1 MDVDMHIGISTDNE
15 TPMETGQA
23 NGESAAMNA
32 PEAPTSDGQS
42 NIPLASEPSIPMSA
56 VVNGFTSQIP
66 MSFSDQMVP
75 LSSDSLVPSDNNPL
89 PYLFPNTVPVDSIP
103 TRRTQWMPDFT
114 FGPASE
120 PIDIPAFLSGVQEA
134 LGMEQNLQ
142 QTGGGLR
149 NWVRPEHVAGWS
161 ELQALGLEEIK
172 MLQEAYITSDPAR
185 LDLVKEI
192 HNQSTLAALGHTTES
207 IKLPPEK
214 RDRKRKV
221 SGKTGV
227 MGGDDPGNEAPRGQ
241 RDDGTSGGA
250 QEEGSWGLGDEIGV
264 LNTDVRGV
272 AGGANAG
279 VSPST
284 MASEATPGPAPAPI
298 TAYSRGGRSRKGKAR
313 ADAGET
319 VSDPALLELGDML
332 GGLKLH
338 SWRLTDAAKHY
349 IRKPRSSDVNVLTEV
364 RPSAIPFVLPESLV
378 DGRREH
384 SSPSDMSLQGPATQR
399 SAHAL
404 IELSIL
410 TPAPHPPHTPR
421 HTLSL
426 ALLNS
431 QTLEDISEALICANR
446 WIPRSINDSG
456 VPSGACIVIEGT
468 VYGDGEGDGDGKDYA
483 DKVTEYLAA
492 LKAQANTPTGLG
504 KKERDAIMILDEQ
517 LKIGMPMLNTRLDSI
532 RWKLHKPYWF
542 MHDGGCVHW
551 IVVSSISVLHPHDPQ
566 LPTPEKSSNW
576 PYTTALSPLPHR
588 ALCRVCS
595 RVPAVLAV
603 SGDSRLVLTL
613 CLDTGTMSPSET
625 TPPRLPRIQQ
635 LGFSHDVSTHGNLHH
650 PSSHPWHGPNWS
662 QSHLDHSQAAVCAPE
677 HVITVYMEDMRD
689 NSQSVEPTM
698 AEIPMSV
705 RIDPASNAWCIA
717 GNDLAVRLQQTPSRI
732 DGDAKLCTMRGRYK
746 HCFARIASS
755 EVERYW
761 IPVELKLAQDKSLEI
776 TIEPNPAPST
786 RPPSLP
792 PAERLLELGKRGTET
807 RPGHQSL
814 PIAKRSI
821 TNSAPSSP
829 PTQSTTPPPTPGP
842 SRAGDIHGWR
852 MSDFSQSSAS
862 TSSCA
867 SPQIQAEPPQAHVN
881 IMAKSK
887 STKPKES
894 KPEVNAAI
902 IGWLRHQFNV
912 QDPQSYNSF
921 LQSKGKSLPIEDL
934 LRGYRYVANLI
945 AQYNDTRTP
954 SGLKGAPDRKISKAN
969 IFAALGRQTSW
980 GSDTET
986 TLALYE
992 LYGPGKEREDPRI
1005 VAIMNGKCSGSK
1017 EGSVGFLHTLK
1028 EVDREFSSK
1037 HSGGPNQYSRRP
1049 SDASSSR

>member
-1 MDVDMHIGISTDNE
+1 MDTGVHTGICVDKGA
-15 TPMETGQA
+15 GQG
-23 NGESAAMNA
+23 NDESAAMNA
-32 PEAPTSDGQS
+32 PEIPISGGQS
-42 NIPLASEPSIPMSA
+42 NIPYVPELPNLTS
-56 VVNGFTSQIP
+56 VVTSDFNAQIP
-66 MSFSDQMVP
+66 MSLFDQTALV
-75 LSSDSLVPSDNNPL
+75 SSDSLGLLGSDPL
-89 PYLFPNTVPVDSIP
+89 LFPKTIPAGSIP
-103 TRRTQWMPDFT
+103 TRRMQWMPDFT

-120 PIDIPAFLSGVQEA
+120 PIDIPGFLSSVQEA

-142 QTGGGLR
+142 QTGGDFR
-149 NWVRPEHVAGWS
+149 NWVRPEHVAGWR
-161 ELQALGLEEIK
+161 ELQSLGLEERK

-185 LDLVKEI
+185 LNLIKQV
-192 HNQSTLAALGHTTES
+192 HNQSTLAALGHTAES

-214 RDRKRKV
+214 RDRKRKN
-221 SGKTGV
+221 SEKGGV
-227 MGGDDPGNEAPRGQ
+227 KGGDHPSNEALRGQQYDGISGGTQAGVSRGPGNE
-241 RDDGTSGGA
+241 
-250 QEEGSWGLGDEIGV
+250 IGV
-264 LNTDVRGV
+264 PSADVRGV
-272 AGGANAG
+272 AGGANVG
-279 VSPST
+279 TSPST
-284 MASEATPGPAPAPI
+284 MISEAAPGPASAPI
-298 TAYSRGGRSRKGKAR
+298 TANSRGGRNRKGKAR

-319 VSDPALLELGDML
+319 VSDPALLELEDIL

-338 SWRLTDAAKHY
+338 SWRLTDSAKHY

-364 RPSAIPFVLPESLV
+364 RPSAIPFLLPETLV
-378 DGRREH
+378 YDRQEY
-384 SSPSDMSLQGPATQR
+384 SSPSDMSLQGPSPQR

-431 QTLEDISEALICANR
+431 QSLEDISEGLVCANR

-468 VYGDGEGDGDGKDYA
+468 VYGDGEGDAYGKDYA

-492 LKAQANTPTGLG
+492 LKAQVNTPTGLG
-504 KKERDAIMILDEQ
+504 KKKRDAIVVLDEQ
-517 LKIGMPMLNTRLDSI
+517 LKIGMPMLSTRLDSI

-542 MHDGGCVHW
+542 MHDGGCIHW
-551 IVVSSISVLHPHDPQ
+551 VVVSSISVLHPHDPQ

-588 ALCRVCS
+588 ALCRCS
-595 RVPAVLAV
+595 HFVFTPERCHQAKQPLHV
-603 SGDSRLVLTL
+603 SPEFHSWGSAMTFP
-613 CLDTGTMSPSET
+613 T
-625 TPPRLPRIQQ
+625 
-635 LGFSHDVSTHGNLHH
+635 
-650 PSSHPWHGPNWS
+650 WS
-662 QSHLDHSQAAVCAPE
+662 QPHIDHSQAAGCPPE
-677 HVITVYMEDMRD
+677 HIITVYMEDMRD
-689 NSQSVEPTM
+689 DSQNVEPTM
-698 AEIPMSV
+698 AEIPMPV

-776 TIEPNPAPST
+776 TIEPNLAPST
-786 RPPSLP
+786 RPASLP

-814 PIAKRSI
+814 PTAKRP
-821 TNSAPSSP
+821 TKDSAPSSP

-842 SRAGDIHGWR
+842 SRTNDIHMWR
-852 MSDFSQSSAS
+852 VPDLSGSSAS

-867 SPQIQAEPPQAHVN
+867 SPQIQAELPQVHVN
-881 IMAKSK
+881 VLAKPK

-902 IGWLRHQFNV
+902 IGWLRHQFNL

-934 LRGYRYVANLI
+934 LRGYRYVARLI

-954 SGLKGAPDRKISKAN
+954 SGLEGAPDRKISKAN

-1005 VAIMNGKCSGSK
+1005 VAIMNGKCTGSK

-1037 HSGGPNQYSRRP
+1037 HSGGSNQCLRRP

>member
-1 MDVDMHIGISTDNE
+1 MDTDVHTGICVD
-15 TPMETGQA
+15 TGAGQG
-23 NGESAAMNA
+23 NDESAAMNA
-32 PEAPTSDGQS
+32 SEIPISGGQS
-42 NIPLASEPSIPMSA
+42 NIPYVPELPNLTS
-56 VVNGFTSQIP
+56 VVTSDFNAQIP
-66 MSFSDQMVP
+66 MSLFDQTALV
-75 LSSDSLVPSDNNPL
+75 SSDSLGLLGSDPL
-89 PYLFPNTVPVDSIP
+89 LFPKTIPPGSVP
-103 TRRTQWMPDFT
+103 TRRMQWMPDFT

-120 PIDIPAFLSGVQEA
+120 PIDIPGFLSSVQEA

-142 QTGGGLR
+142 QTGGDFR
-149 NWVRPEHVAGWS
+149 NWVRPEHVAGWR
-161 ELQALGLEEIK
+161 ELQSLGLEERRCYK
-172 MLQEAYITSDPAR
+172 RHVGPVSDLLTSLTDITSDPAR
-185 LDLVKEI
+185 LNLIKEV
-192 HNQSTLAALGHTTES
+192 HNQSALAALGHTAES
-207 IKLPPEK
+207 ISYLPRSVIAKEK
-214 RDRKRKV
+214 YRRRERGHISIYNDIRGCTWACVRTHNCQFKRRTK
-221 SGKTGV
+221 
-227 MGGDDPGNEAPRGQ
+227 
-241 RDDGTSGGA
+241 
-250 QEEGSWGLGDEIGV
+250 
-264 LNTDVRGV
+264 
-272 AGGANAG
+272 
-279 VSPST
+279 
-284 MASEATPGPAPAPI
+284 SE
-298 TAYSRGGRSRKGKAR
+298 GKAR

-338 SWRLTDAAKHY
+338 SWRLTDSAKHY

-364 RPSAIPFVLPESLV
+364 RPSAIPFLLPEALV
-378 DGRREH
+378 YERQEY
-384 SSPSDMSLQGPATQR
+384 SSPSDMSLQGPSPQR

-431 QTLEDISEALICANR
+431 QSLEDISEGLVCANR

-468 VYGDGEGDGDGKDYA
+468 IYGDGEGDAYGKDYA

-492 LKAQANTPTGLG
+492 LKAQVNTPTGLG
-504 KKERDAIMILDEQ
+504 KKKRDAIVVLDEQ
-517 LKIGMPMLNTRLDSI
+517 LKIGMPMLSTRLDSI

-542 MHDGGCVHW
+542 MHDGGCIHW
-551 IVVSSISVLHPHDPQ
+551 VVVSSISVLHPHDPQ

-588 ALCRVCS
+588 ALCR
-595 RVPAVLAV
+595 
-603 SGDSRLVLTL
+603 
-613 CLDTGTMSPSET
+613 
-625 TPPRLPRIQQ
+625 
-635 LGFSHDVSTHGNLHH
+635 STHGNLHH
-650 PSSHPWHGPNWS
+650 PPSHSWHSPTWS
-662 QSHLDHSQAAVCAPE
+662 QPHIDHSQAAGCPPE
-677 HVITVYMEDMRD
+677 HIITVYMEDMRD
-689 NSQSVEPTM
+689 DSQNVEPTM
-698 AEIPMSV
+698 AEIPMPV

-732 DGDAKLCTMRGRYK
+732 DGDAKLCTMR
-746 HCFARIASS
+746 
-755 EVERYW
+755 
-761 IPVELKLAQDKSLEI
+761 ELKLAQDKSLEI
-776 TIEPNPAPST
+776 TIEPNLAPST
-786 RPPSLP
+786 RPASLP

-814 PIAKRSI
+814 PTAKRPTTDS
-821 TNSAPSSP
+821 TPSSP

-842 SRAGDIHGWR
+842 SRTNDIHMWR
-852 MSDFSQSSAS
+852 VPDLSGSSAS

-867 SPQIQAEPPQAHVN
+867 SPQIQAELPQVHVN
-881 IMAKSK
+881 VLAKPNQPSQK
-887 STKPKES
+887 
-894 KPEVNAAI
+894 NQN
-902 IGWLRHQFNV
+902 L
-912 QDPQSYNSF
+912 SYNSF

-934 LRGYRYVANLI
+934 LRGYRYVARLI

-954 SGLKGAPDRKISKAN
+954 SGLEGAPDRKISKAN

-1005 VAIMNGKCSGSK
+1005 VAIMNGKCTGSK

-1037 HSGGPNQYSRRP
+1037 HSGGSNQCLRRS